1 MTMPSA
7 EPRRPPQQEPAVAC
21 EDPVFVLCA
30 GRSGSTLV
38 RFLLD
43 AHPDLACPP
52 ETRLPWLC
60 TQLATAWSVIEGVS
74 LPSGDAGELRTV
86 PDPVVAGLR
95 QSLYPMVGSYL
106 ARRGKKRYCDKSL
119 GGAQHA
125 GLLQQV
131 WPEARFVCLYRHPMD
146 VIGSG
151 IEACPWGLSGYGF
164 ESYVPDSSGNIVS
177 ALARYWADYTAA
189 IVVAEEQLGA
199 SCLRLRYEDLVADPE
214 AEAARLFGFAG
225 AKPVP
230 GIADSCFSPDLQRF
244 GPGDYK
250 IWNTS
255 QVTADSVGRGWPVP
269 VRLIPAQLLARVN
282 ELADKLGYLPVDEKW
297 GTGSRPADF
306 RVPAGRRPAAARPA
320 AAARAQAGSG
330 AARATAGNGAARA
343 TAGSGAADASSG
355 TVLVSECVQA
365 GLRRLDAQFAR
376 SWGHCSAESVLL
388 FATVPGQGA
397 DAWWRLDLGA
407 GTVTAGAGD
416 RAADAD
422 WTVTGSAQAW
432 QQVLSGGINLGVA
445 FRRGELRYAD
455 KGDAGA
461 GSPVADNRVAMM
473 AELLGVISWQP
484 ASADGPSTRPS
495 TS

>member
-1 MTMPSA
+1 M
-7 EPRRPPQQEPAVAC
+7 
-21 EDPVFVLCA
+21 LCA

-74 LPSGDAGELRTV
+74 LPSGDAGKLRTV

-164 ESYVPDSSGNIVS
+164 ESYVPDASGNIVS

-189 IVVAEEQLGA
+189 IVLAEEQLGA

-214 AEAARLFGFAG
+214 AEAARLFEFAG
-225 AKPVP
+225 ARPVP

-269 VRLIPAQLLARVN
+269 VRLIPGQLLARVN
-282 ELADKLGYLPVDEKW
+282 ELADTLGYLPVDEKW
-297 GTGSRPADF
+297 GTGSRPADL
-306 RVPAGRRPAAARPA
+306 RVPASRRSTAAARPA
-320 AAARAQAGSG
+320 AAARAQAGSD
-330 AARATAGNGAARA
+330 ASRPQAGN
-343 TAGSGAADASSG
+343 GAADASSG
-355 TVLVSECVQA
+355 TGLVSERVQA
-365 GLRRLDAQFAR
+365 GLRRLDPQFAR
-376 SWGHCSAESVLL
+376 SWGSCSAESVLL
-388 FATVPGQGA
+388 FATLTGPAGG
-397 DAWWRLDLGA
+397 AWWRLDLGA

-416 RAADAD
+416 RGVDTD

-461 GSPVADNRVAMM
+461 GSPVADSRVAMM
-473 AELLGVISWQP
+473 AELLGVIRWRP
-484 ASADGPSTRPS
+484 ASS
-495 TS
+495 